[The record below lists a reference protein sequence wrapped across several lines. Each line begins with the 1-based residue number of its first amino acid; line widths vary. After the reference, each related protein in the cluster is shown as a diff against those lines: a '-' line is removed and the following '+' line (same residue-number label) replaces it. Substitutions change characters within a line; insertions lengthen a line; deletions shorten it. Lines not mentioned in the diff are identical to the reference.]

1 MEILISKV
9 VVFAIIVESQQVG
22 MLKVF
27 DDDDVA
33 FLLLKAAFDSKNVS
47 CSKSVVKTILYST
60 MCLFGIY

>member
-9 VVFAIIVESQQVG
+9 VVFAIIVESQQEG

-33 FLLLKAAFDSKNVS
+33 FLLLKVASSKNVG
-47 CSKSVVKTILYST
+47 
-60 MCLFGIY
+60 CLLKKPKEVQPTLMKM

>member
-9 VVFAIIVESQQVG
+9 VVFAIIVESQQEG

-33 FLLLKAAFDSKNVS
+33 FLLLKVASSKIVG
-47 CSKSVVKTILYST
+47 
-60 MCLFGIY
+60 CLLKMPEEVQETLMKM

>member
-33 FLLLKAAFDSKNVS
+33 FLLLRAASSK
-47 CSKSVVKTILYST
+47 IIGY
-60 MCLFGIY
+60 